1 MEKGLTI
8 NLEGQVALVT
18 GASRGIGRA
27 VAIQLARCGAHV
39 AINYQSNEQA
49 AREVLDAV
57 RENGGSGELKPFD
70 VADLEQALKACK
82 EILDEHGRIDILV
95 NNAGITRDQLF
106 VRMKAEEWR
115 AVIDTNLTGA
125 FNCSRAVAKAMMKQ
139 RSGCIINMASIAGL
153 TGNPS
158 QANYSA
164 AKAGL
169 IGLTMSMAKELASRS
184 IRVNAIAPG
193 FIQTEM
199 TDKLSDQVKEEGL
212 AAIPMKRFGAVEEV
226 AWIACFLAAPESG
239 YITGQ
244 TVNVSGGLYI

>member
-1 MEKGLTI
+1 M
-8 NLEGQVALVT
+8 
-18 GASRGIGRA
+18 
-27 VAIQLARCGAHV
+27 

-125 FNCSRAVAKAMMKQ
+125 FNCSR
-139 RSGCIINMASIAGL
+139 RS
-153 TGNPS
+153 
-158 QANYSA
+158 
-164 AKAGL
+164 
-169 IGLTMSMAKELASRS
+169 R
-184 IRVNAIAPG
+184 R
-193 FIQTEM
+193 
-199 TDKLSDQVKEEGL
+199 
-212 AAIPMKRFGAVEEV
+212 R
-226 AWIACFLAAPESG
+226 
-239 YITGQ
+239 
-244 TVNVSGGLYI
+244 